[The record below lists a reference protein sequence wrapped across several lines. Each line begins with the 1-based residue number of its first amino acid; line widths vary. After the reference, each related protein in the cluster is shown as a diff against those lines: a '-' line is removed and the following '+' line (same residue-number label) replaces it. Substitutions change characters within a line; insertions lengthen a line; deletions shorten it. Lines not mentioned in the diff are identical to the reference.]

1 MLLALSRK
9 ENKENGMHTKHFYR
23 LVVSAMLLLAGMPA
37 WAHPSFQHSGFWAG
51 LAHPFLG
58 PDHVLAAFG
67 IGVWAWSRRIAA
79 DKQTYKS
86 YAPAVCLGMIF
97 CTLLFAAGL
106 PAASL
111 EWLLAGSV
119 LGTGLMILLA
129 ARLPLRGAALLA
141 GFFIACHAG
150 AHLIEMPADW
160 RQSAY
165 ATTMYAGGFLA
176 ATLMLFA
183 GGLCVA
189 RWLETSPARR
199 GLPLTGGLLA
209 AGGLYL
215 LNAV

>member
-1 MLLALSRK
+1 
-9 ENKENGMHTKHFYR
+9 MHTRHTHR
-23 LVVSAMLLLAGMPA
+23 LAVSIMLLLAGMPA
-37 WAHPSFQHSGFWAG
+37 WAHPSFQHTGFWAG

-67 IGVWAWSRRIAA
+67 IGVWAWARRMAA
-79 DKQTYKS
+79 DNQTYKA
-86 YAPAVCLGMIF
+86 YAPAACLGMIL
-97 CTLLFAAGL
+97 CALLFAAGL
-106 PAASL
+106 PAVSL

-119 LGTGLMILLA
+119 LCIGLMVLLA

-150 AHLIEMPADW
+150 AHLIEMPAAW

-176 ATLMLFA
+176 ATLVLFA
-183 GGLCVA
+183 GGLWMA
-189 RWLETSPARR
+189 RRLEASPDRR
-199 GLPLTGGLLA
+199 GLPLIGGLLA